1 MPCIF
6 YACKSPKN
14 PFINRSSQLQF
25 REVRNMQVKE
35 ILNQKGRDI
44 FAVKPDA
51 TVYEAIA
58 KMAEYNIGALL
69 VMEDANLKGIISERD
84 YRNKVILEGRTS
96 KNTEV
101 QEIMTKDVIRV
112 ESSDTVNL
120 CMQLMTE
127 KKIRHLPVVDG
138 EQVVGVISIGD
149 VVKTVIASQ
158 KSEINSLRNY
168 IGGGYPT

>member
-1 MPCIF
+1 
-6 YACKSPKN
+6 
-14 PFINRSSQLQF
+14 
-25 REVRNMQVKE
+25 MQVKE

-44 FAVKPDA
+44 FAVKPDS

-69 VMEDANLKGIISERD
+69 VMEDSNLKGILSERD
-84 YRNKVILEGRTS
+84 YRNRVILEGRTS
-96 KNTEV
+96 KTTEV

-112 ESSDTVNL
+112 EPTDTVNL

-127 KKIRHLPVVDG
+127 KKIRHLPVVDN

-149 VVKTVIASQ
+149 VVKTVIAHQ
-158 KSEINSLRNY
+158 KSEIDSLRNY

>member
-1 MPCIF
+1 M
-6 YACKSPKN
+6 K
-14 PFINRSSQLQF
+14 
-25 REVRNMQVKE
+25 VKE

-44 FAVKPDA
+44 FAVKPDS

-69 VMEDANLKGIISERD
+69 VMEDSKLKGIISERD

-96 KNTEV
+96 KTTEV
-101 QEIMTKDVIRV
+101 HEIMTKDVIRV
-112 ESSDTVNL
+112 QSNDTVNL

-127 KKIRHLPVVDG
+127 KKIRHLPVVDND
-138 EQVVGVISIGD
+138 QVVGVISIGD
-149 VVKTVIASQ
+149 VVKTVIAHQ